1 MGSCKNSIFGLL
13 LLVMGSVS
21 GLANEID
28 AATAHLLAQNGKLT
42 IIDIRRPAEWRETG
56 MPDTS
61 VGISLQ
67 NFLKKIRKRFSN
79 DVLVALDGDPGRAV
93 ALICAS
99 GGRSAYA
106 VELLQDAGFV
116 NVHDISEGMRGNGA
130 APGWMARNLPIVSCE
145 GC

>member
-1 MGSCKNSIFGLL
+1 MGSWKSSIFGLL

-116 NVHDISEGMRGNGA
+116 NVHDISEGMRGNGE

>member
-1 MGSCKNSIFGLL
+1 MGSWKTSILGLL
-13 LLVMGSVS
+13 VLVMGSVS

-67 NFLKKIRKRFSN
+67 NLLKRIRKQFPN
-79 DVLVALDGDPGRAV
+79 DVLAALDGDHGRAV

-106 VELLQDAGFV
+106 VGLLQEAGFV
-116 NVHDISEGMRGNGA
+116 NVHDISEGMHGNGE
-130 APGWMARNLPIVSCE
+130 APGWMARSLPIVSCE

>member
-1 MGSCKNSIFGLL
+1 MGSWKNSICGLL

-28 AATAHLLAQNGKLT
+28 ATTAHLLAQNGKLT

-67 NFLKKIRKRFSN
+67 NFLKKIRKQFPN
-79 DVLVALDGDPGRAV
+79 DVFAALDGDQSRAV

-106 VELLQDAGFV
+106 VGLLQEAGFV
-116 NVHDISEGMRGNGA
+116 NVYDISGGMRGNGQ
-130 APGWMARNLPIVSCE
+130 APGWMARNLPIVSCD